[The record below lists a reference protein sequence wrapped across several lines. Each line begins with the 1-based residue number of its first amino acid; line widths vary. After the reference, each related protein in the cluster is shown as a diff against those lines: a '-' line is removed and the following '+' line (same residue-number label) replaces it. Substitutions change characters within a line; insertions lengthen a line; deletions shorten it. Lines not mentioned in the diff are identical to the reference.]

1 MTQSLRMQVQRAKK
15 SSMVVVGVSNI
26 LYERQRQQEFRLNL
40 RQNILRH
47 FARTAEADFL
57 ILDH

>member
-1 MTQSLRMQVQRAKK
+1 MQVQRAKK

-26 LYERQRQQEFRLNL
+26 LHERLRQQEFRLNL

-57 ILDH
+57 ILDQ

>member
-1 MTQSLRMQVQRAKK
+1 MQVQRAKK

-26 LYERQRQQEFRLNL
+26 LHERLRQQEFRLNL